1 MVIDYVHVYAAAG
14 DSGGSGAAGTITGT
28 GGGCVDASGEAI
40 RLSACD
46 GNRAQLWNHGAGT
59 LQALGRCLD
68 VKQSGTANGTAVRLY
83 DCNGSAAQAWTVSG
97 TRLVNVGSGKCLDAA
112 DADGT
117 GLRIW
122 DCDGAASQRWTVH

>member
-1 MVIDYVHVYAAAG
+1 
-14 DSGGSGAAGTITGT
+14 
-28 GGGCVDASGEAI
+28 VDASGEAV

-112 DADGT
+112 ADDAARPDADGT

-122 DCDGAASQRWTVH
+122 DCDGAASQRWTLH